1 MMMRAKYPN
10 LARPE
15 DKARAKRVAGQVR
28 DPSEYLWS
36 IRKEARFDDYFG
48 EVPRKVAYH
57 APCHLRA
64 QGVGFKGRDLIR
76 KAGADVS
83 TVMECCGHDGT
94 HAMRVE
100 GFEASQRIG
109 KKAFDGMDE
118 SESETWVT
126 DCPLAAIQFEQHA
139 GQKPIHPMSL
149 LAKAY
154 RNRGPVEADQDNDDG
169 DEDA

>member
-1 MMMRAKYPN
+1 MMLRAEYPD
-10 LARPE
+10 LCRPA
-15 DKARAKRVAGQVR
+15 DKGRATRVAAAVR

-36 IRKEARFDDYFG
+36 IRKEERFDDYFG
-48 EVPRKVAYH
+48 PMPERVAYH

-64 QGVGFKGRDLIR
+64 QGVGFKGKDLIK
-76 KAGADVS
+76 KAGAKVS

-94 HAMRVE
+94 YAMRVE
-100 GFEASQRIG
+100 GFEPSQRVG
-109 KKAFDGMDE
+109 AKSFDAMQKADA
-118 SESETWVT
+118 ETWVT

-154 RNRGPVEADQDNDDG
+154 RARESGDAIDDG
-169 DEDA
+169 GDDA